1 MKPILII
8 QAGDLSLE
16 SPLYYE
22 KKGGYYE
29 IFTRT
34 GCLDGLPVEI
44 VNISGGEQL
53 PSYTKIS
60 AAIITGSAALINQK
74 LKWSETCAEWIRKTL
89 PTGLPILGICYGH
102 QLIAHALGGTI
113 GKNRYGPEYGSTKI
127 KLLPEAIHDPLFNG
141 APILFY
147 IQSAHFETVAKLPV
161 GATLLAQNESGGTE
175 AVRYTNT
182 CWGIQFHPEFNSEDM
197 RLFITDPDEGLHAL
211 GINIDRLVEQL
222 RPTPFGPILLNKF
235 TQLVAEGGITF

>member
-8 QAGDLSLE
+8 QTGDISLE

-22 KKGGYYE
+22 KRGGYYE

-34 GCLDGLPVEI
+34 GCLEGLPVEL
-44 VNISGGEQL
+44 VNVPAGAQL

-60 AAIITGSAALINQK
+60 AAIITGSAALISQK
-74 LKWSETCAEWIRKTL
+74 LKWSETCAEWIRNTL

-113 GKNRYGPEYGSTKI
+113 EKNPYGPEYGSIKI
-127 KLLPEAIHDPLFNG
+127 KLLPEAMRDPLFKE
-141 APILFY
+141 APVSFHL
-147 IQSAHFETVAKLPV
+147 QSAHLESVTKLPV
-161 GATLLAQNESGGTE
+161 GATLLAQNERGGTE
-175 AVRYTNT
+175 AVRYTKT
-182 CWGIQFHPEFNSEDM
+182 CWGIQFHPEFDIEDM
-197 RLFITDPDEGLHAL
+197 RLFISDPDEGLKSL

-222 RPTPFGPILLNKF
+222 RPTPFGPVLLNKF
-235 TQLVAEGGITF
+235 TKLVAEDGITF